1 MNGEIGT
8 YTTVGHAFA
17 PPFAPRSLW
26 QFNSNVLLRAERGG
40 KSDVTTI
47 KTKGRMRIKIWLP
60 GKIWC

>member
-1 MNGEIGT
+1 MGKLGPTRPWGT
-8 YTTVGHAFA
+8 PFA